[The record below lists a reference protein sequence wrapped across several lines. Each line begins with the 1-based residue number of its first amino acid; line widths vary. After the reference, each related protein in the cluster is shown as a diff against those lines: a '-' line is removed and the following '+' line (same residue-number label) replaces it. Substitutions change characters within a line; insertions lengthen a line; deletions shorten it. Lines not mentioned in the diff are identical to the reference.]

1 MAIWSTPD
9 ADWVPTHVTHT
20 ASTGWLDIYPLH
32 VLSEEQ
38 LQKLFRHAGRDAQAR
53 RMLDI
58 GAGVGGVTKSV
69 EKMLSCEVVCTEMS
83 PAMAARLRD
92 RQGFSAVWEEDV
104 SDTWRQRLDA
114 GQGNFD
120 MIMMLNVLD
129 RTSAPHELLRAARE
143 LLSPGGVAL
152 ICSPLP
158 FKPVYYAE
166 VRCVVLGGFPGD
178 TTKVHLNYHR
188 ASTSSRRPSSGR
200 STTSWPSAAAATS

>member
-1 MAIWSTPD
+1 
-9 ADWVPTHVTHT
+9 
-20 ASTGWLDIYPLH
+20 
-32 VLSEEQ
+32 
-38 LQKLFRHAGRDAQAR
+38 
-53 RMLDI
+53 
-58 GAGVGGVTKSV
+58 
-69 EKMLSCEVVCTEMS
+69 MS

-92 RQGFSAVWEEDV
+92 RHGFSAVWEEDV

-120 MIMMLNVLD
+120 MVMMLNVLD

-158 FKPVYYAE
+158 FKPIYYAE
-166 VRCVVLGGFPGD
+166 VRCVVLGGFPGG
-178 TTKVHLNYHR
+178 TTKVHPNSHR
-188 ASTSSRRPSSGR
+188 ASASSRRPSSGR